1 MPRNVDISQTDV
13 DQLIIVDDKDVV
25 VDHYT
30 LAAGHVFNR
39 GMALGMITASKKL
52 IPSNSTATDGSNVIY
67 AVAVEDVDTSA
78 TGKNAD
84 VDSPVY
90 VEGVFNSKAMTF
102 AGTDTFETHKINARK
117 VGIYF
122 QAAI

>member
-1 MPRNVDISQTDV
+1 MPRNVDTNQTEF
-13 DQLIIVDDKDVV
+13 DQLIIVDDKDIV

-30 LAAGHVFNR
+30 LAAGHVIIR
-39 GMALGMITASKKL
+39 GMALGMVTATKKL
-52 IPSNSTATDGSNVIY
+52 IPCDSAAGDGSNVIY
-67 AVAVEDVDTSA
+67 AVAVRDVDTSA

-84 VDSPVY
+84 VVSPVY

-102 AGTDTFETHKINARK
+102 AGADTSDTHKVNARK